1 MTDDDLFDV
10 RGPAL
15 RHVGVM
21 RVELSPMDE
30 LQHLTEDFG
39 GYGAETLR
47 EVFKAHPGIPWA
59 RAMAE
64 VPHVDDMAPTALAR
78 SALAYMSEAQPP
90 LAVMLAA
97 APEGSHVVAG
107 SRAWVRGA
115 RGWLPAG
122 STSVTLGPATLA
134 GVIGGEAWTLCARG
148 NE

>member
-21 RVELSPMDE
+21 RVKLSPVGQ
-30 LQHLTEDFG
+30 LQQITEDFG
-39 GYGAETLR
+39 GYETETLR
-47 EVFKAHPGIPWA
+47 AIFAAHPGIPWA

-90 LAVMLAA
+90 LAVLLAA

-107 SRAWVRGA
+107 GRAWVRGA
-115 RGWLPAG
+115 NGWHPSG
-122 STSVTLGPATLA
+122 SPSVTLGPATLA
-134 GVIGGEAWTLCARG
+134 GVIGGETWTLCARG
-148 NE
+148 DE